1 MIVFQFRI
9 RLQVWGVFHDICQ
22 MWQVFSKCPR
32 LKRSTS
38 EVQSSVESMISPSDS
53 TISSIF
59 DNVVRVE
66 KRRSF
71 LIGNWSERSPDEF
84 IADKNTDSFRARAS
98 TDGTIPSRPRSHYP
112 LRAVPNPV
120 NFDRRMSISQQGAK
134 NASY

>member
-1 MIVFQFRI
+1 MYSCAFRI
-9 RLQVWGVFHDICQ
+9 HLQVWGVFHDICQ

-38 EVQSSVESMISPSDS
+38 EVQSSAESMTSPSDS

-59 DNVVRVE
+59 DSTMRVE

-84 IADKNTDSFRARAS
+84 IEGKNTDSFRARAS

-112 LRAVPNPV
+112 LHKNANPV
-120 NFDRRMSISQQGAK
+120 NFDRRMSISQQGK